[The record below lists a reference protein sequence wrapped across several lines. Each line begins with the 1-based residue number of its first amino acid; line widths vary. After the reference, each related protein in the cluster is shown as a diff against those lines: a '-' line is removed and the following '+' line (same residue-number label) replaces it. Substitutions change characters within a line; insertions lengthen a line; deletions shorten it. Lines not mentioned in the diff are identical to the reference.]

1 MAVTL
6 SVCTPLRVNIPRKE
20 VTIPREAEARKR
32 VHLVVLIQFIYSFK
46 SKKNISE
53 NKIIRQK
60 NVHLKVFHPINR
72 GFHLK

>member
-46 SKKNISE
+46 SKKYSK
-53 NKIIRQK
+53 KIIKQK
-60 NVHLKVFHPINR
+60 IFIIRSISR
-72 GFHLK
+72 GFFI